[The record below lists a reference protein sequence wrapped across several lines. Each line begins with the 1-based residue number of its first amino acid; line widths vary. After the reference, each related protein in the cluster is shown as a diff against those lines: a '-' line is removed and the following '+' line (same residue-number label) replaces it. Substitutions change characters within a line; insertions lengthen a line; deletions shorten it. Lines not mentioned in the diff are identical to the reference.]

1 MTYIACN
8 TLLNKKPK
16 SSNRP
21 ATRSELLDDFVR
33 KHDAIS
39 IDDMNKQQTKDLE
52 FKSVNQAKYSKRM
65 SITSNSLGRL
75 IEDYYTDLSCFEYKV
90 NMSDS
95 CCFIEKNK
103 LKDLPSKAISDKVG
117 SSQRELD
124 LEIVSKSISKYL
136 CTWWS

>member
-1 MTYIACN
+1 MYLKIKRYFRHLRVFHK
-8 TLLNKKPK
+8 LLVEYNPYDHTGVLIGMKC
-16 SSNRP
+16 
-21 ATRSELLDDFVR
+21 A
-33 KHDAIS
+33 